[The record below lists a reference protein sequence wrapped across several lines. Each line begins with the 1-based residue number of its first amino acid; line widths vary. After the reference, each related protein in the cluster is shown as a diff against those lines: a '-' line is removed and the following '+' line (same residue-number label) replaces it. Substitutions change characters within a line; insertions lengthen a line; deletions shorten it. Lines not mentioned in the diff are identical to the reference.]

1 MTMIAGRMLTYIIK
15 IVPVAI
21 PFGATSTQATRRGKS
36 RSTLKALRVAVTDTS
51 SAECLQA

>member
-36 RSTLKALRVAVTDTS
+36 RSTLKALRVAVTDIS